1 MQIIYGVENYRA
13 SERLVLALGNF
24 DGLHIAHRKIIGRTK
39 ARAEEAGLK
48 SAVFLLDPHPV
59 SVLQPQKNIL
69 LLSSLQERAEI
80 LENMGINYM
89 LVESFTKEMAAL
101 SPFKFV
107 QHYLVDNL
115 RVQEVIV
122 GFDYTFGNQG
132 KGTTYN
138 LVQWGELFNFRV
150 EIIPPVLLDN
160 EIVSSSLIRQLILN
174 GEVKKAADYLGN
186 PFKRRGKVVHGDG
199 RGKKL
204 GFPTANLTVSEE
216 LLLPKKGVYL
226 SLVTWKNQKIFGLT
240 NIGQKPTFGLNE
252 KVSVEIFLLDFYE
265 DIYTEELTANFLCR
279 IRDEIVFKDAGYL
292 KKQIEADVRLARKL
306 IAEEYGGLLEK
317 QLI

>member
-1 MQIIYGVENYRA
+1 M
-13 SERLVLALGNF
+13 LALGNF

-39 ARAEEAGLK
+39 TRAKETGLK

-150 EIIPPVLLDN
+150 EIIPPVM
-160 EIVSSSLIRQLILN
+160 
-174 GEVKKAADYLGN
+174 
-186 PFKRRGKVVHGDG
+186 
-199 RGKKL
+199 
-204 GFPTANLTVSEE
+204 
-216 LLLPKKGVYL
+216 
-226 SLVTWKNQKIFGLT
+226 
-240 NIGQKPTFGLNE
+240 
-252 KVSVEIFLLDFYE
+252 
-265 DIYTEELTANFLCR
+265 
-279 IRDEIVFKDAGYL
+279 
-292 KKQIEADVRLARKL
+292 
-306 IAEEYGGLLEK
+306 
-317 QLI
+317 